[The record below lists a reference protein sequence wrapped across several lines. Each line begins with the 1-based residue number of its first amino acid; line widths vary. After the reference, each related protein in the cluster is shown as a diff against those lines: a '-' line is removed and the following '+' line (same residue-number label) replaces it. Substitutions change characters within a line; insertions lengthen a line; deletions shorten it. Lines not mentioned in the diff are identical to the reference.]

1 VPVRCAARCVLQCSA
16 VCRSDAAPCVAWQLL
31 HAVNASLLH
40 PVALQE
46 MAPVPT
52 TAGCSG

>member
-1 VPVRCAARCVLQCSA
+1 MRCAARCVLQCSA